1 MAIEIVKITDE
12 EIVGLETREI
22 RIPIEGLRNYA
33 LKNGFEHGGVWYFR
47 KSWMRHVDSCL
58 LEQSG
63 LIKKVGTPN
72 SLRDKGIP
80 VPFKGEYRGRGCGPV
95 KIYRINNDKLNKIIS
110 EKK

>member
-1 MAIEIVKITDE
+1 MAIEIVEITDE

-22 RIPIEGLRNYA
+22 RIPIERLRNYA
-33 LKNGFEHGGVWYFR
+33 LENGFEHEGVWYFR
-47 KSWMRHVDSCL
+47 KSWMKQKDSRL

-72 SLRDKGIP
+72 SLRGKGIP
-80 VPFKGEYRGRGCGPV
+80 VPYEKQYCIHGILP
-95 KIYRINNDKLNKIIS
+95 IYKVNRKKLNIIIS